1 MLSGYCNGGWLKTEK
16 RKFWNKQK
24 FRTFVV
30 GLGMKSYGRQDVGG
44 WSRLLTYDS
53 MTPNNSKIAKEDVSF
68 ASNLSFVLLTHKC
81 NYNEIH
87 LFDSKWLSIFGDYSN
102 DFVLF

>member
-1 MLSGYCNGGWLKTEK
+1 MLSGYCNGGWLKTEN

-30 GLGMKSYGRQDVGG
+30 GLGIKSYGRQDVG
-44 WSRLLTYDS
+44 
-53 MTPNNSKIAKEDVSF
+53 NNSKIAKKDVSF
-68 ASNLSFVLLTHKC
+68 ASNLSFVLLTQKC